1 MNIRGYSTLHLDPT
15 SSKRTALLL
24 LFCIS
29 QTYFYLYLRVHIPD
43 SAYVSCKLCESKT
56 FIISQPE
63 LSDGSPWDGRTDEEQ
78 IFPVVP
84 VNQTLMGNNIV
95 LRVHVVVKMCFR
107 IIYKLLR
114 VMILLVTQF
123 QLT

>member
-1 MNIRGYSTLHLDPT
+1 M
-15 SSKRTALLL
+15 
-24 LFCIS
+24 
-29 QTYFYLYLRVHIPD
+29 
-43 SAYVSCKLCESKT
+43 
-56 FIISQPE
+56 
-63 LSDGSPWDGRTDEEQ
+63 GRTDEEQ

-114 VMILLVTQF
+114 VMILLVTQCTIVLIRKNIESIKF
-123 QLT
+123 ISGEASPDMNFIDPM